1 MCRGVWRWMDQK
13 RLLILDRPR
22 VCNCLLCLSTPWM
35 SDRQMILSEIMLL
48 IVLLSTA
55 NITSENMLFFLS
67 RSSFIK
73 LSFISFLAKYKGNLE
88 TTSSSF
94 LGKIH
99 KRETTEVRLWHDK
112 REAMKRVNTL
122 KSKTDL
128 SWNRWRL
135 ASSDR
140 PHSRRGSRWTQRM
153 PDRLCLLVDV

>member
-1 MCRGVWRWMDQK
+1 MPVDAVDVWSPDDPLRDHAVD
-13 RLLILDRPR
+13 RLVVHIEYHLWKHA
-22 VCNCLLCLSTPWM
+22 V
-35 SDRQMILSEIMLL
+35 
-48 IVLLSTA
+48 
-55 NITSENMLFFLS
+55 FLS

-73 LSFISFLAKYKGNLE
+73 LSFIYFLAKYKGNLE

-99 KRETTEVRLWHDK
+99 KREATEVRLWHDK
-112 REAMKRVNTL
+112 REAMKRVITL